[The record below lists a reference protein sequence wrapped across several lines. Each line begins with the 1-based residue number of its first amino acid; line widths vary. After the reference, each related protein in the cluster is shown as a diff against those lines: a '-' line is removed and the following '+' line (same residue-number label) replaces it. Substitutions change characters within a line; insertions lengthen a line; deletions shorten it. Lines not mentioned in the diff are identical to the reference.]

1 MTTSLQIAIQIGII
15 ACTVSGVLLGWSL
28 RVHQE
33 RRRTNMMNRLAQRK
47 TAGGINVA
55 CLVSNGHTWVFMFRD
70 DKRAE
75 CLRMIE
81 LFTLDKSLGFTGD
94 DAARLSQAIRK
105 DSSTEL

>member
-1 MTTSLQIAIQIGII
+1 MTTGLQIAIQIGII

-33 RRRTNMMNRLAQRK
+33 RRRKNMMDRLAQRK
-47 TAGGINVA
+47 TAGGINVT

-75 CLRMIE
+75 CLR
-81 LFTLDKSLGFTGD
+81 TLGRFASDKNLGFTWY